1 MADNFD
7 KFLPDWQIG
16 TLTLT
21 ANSTAFT
28 ATDALLTFGSI
39 QQGDFIISPD
49 GRMLIIE
56 SITDDSNGVL
66 SSPCPPEAAG
76 TFPTRIRY
84 QSDNSRY
91 TGQTAALR
99 RLMSDGNLFS
109 LAKLTGDPEMIVRFL
124 GNGAFDLV
132 DPAEFGLQ
140 DPTGSLGKL
149 AAITLAANKI
159 LNTDAS
165 GNLTQSDITAAA
177 LSLLNLS
184 GTPVADRLPY
194 LNGASGAALTPL
206 TAVARNLLDDT
217 NTAGQRLTLGVGR
230 PAFKATTSAAVPIG
244 NGTNTIPFNQV
255 AMNVGNGWSGQ
266 TFTAP
271 ESGVY
276 AFSVD
281 FVISG
286 GTDNAGNT
294 ILSLYRDGF
303 WYQET
308 VRSRRTDYFHSIDI
322 STFVYLNA
330 GQTFY
335 PRVTLEFWAGTVTAG
350 GGRCTIS
357 GALIG

>member
-1 MADNFD
+1 MPYQDRFYTT
-7 KFLPDWQIG
+7 G
-16 TLTLT
+16 TVTVQNGSAVVTGTGTGWETALIDGGVVFVGGGSYPIYSVESETSLTL
-21 ANSTAFT
+21 AYPFVGVSGAGLPYAIDRQRAA
-28 ATDALLTFGSI
+28 ATSNIQMNDRLAQIIREISIGNIEQFNALTL
-39 QQGDFIISPD
+39 
-49 GRMLIIE
+49 
-56 SITDDSNGVL
+56 
-66 SSPCPPEAAG
+66 EA
-76 TFPTRIRY
+76 
-84 QSDNSRY
+84 S
-91 TGQTAALR
+91 
-99 RLMSDGNLFS
+99 
-109 LAKLTGDPEMIVRFL
+109 
-124 GNGAFDLV
+124 
-132 DPAEFGLQ
+132 
-140 DPTGSLGKL
+140 
-149 AAITLAANKI
+149 KI
-159 LNTDAS
+159 LHTNAS
-165 GNLTQSDITAAA
+165 KLLIQSDITAAA

>member
-1 MADNFD
+1 MAYQDRFYTT
-7 KFLPDWQIG
+7 G
-16 TLTLT
+16 TVTVQNGSAVVTGDGTGWETALIDGGVVFVGGGSYPIYSVESETSLTL
-21 ANSTAFT
+21 AYPFVDVSGAGLSYAIDRQRAA
-28 ATDALLTFGSI
+28 ATSNIQMNDRLAQIIREISIGNIEQFNAL
-39 QQGDFIISPD
+39 
-49 GRMLIIE
+49 
-56 SITDDSNGVL
+56 
-66 SSPCPPEAAG
+66 
-76 TFPTRIRY
+76 
-84 QSDNSRY
+84 
-91 TGQTAALR
+91 
-99 RLMSDGNLFS
+99 
-109 LAKLTGDPEMIVRFL
+109 
-124 GNGAFDLV
+124 
-132 DPAEFGLQ
+132 
-140 DPTGSLGKL
+140 
-149 AAITLAANKI
+149 TLEANKI
-159 LNTDAS
+159 LHTNAS
-165 GNLTQSDITAAA
+165 KLLIQSDITAAA